1 MICQLLRHFLFQIP
15 YTTTVRPDDP
25 LDAKN
30 RNTKNSSGFLS
41 SHVVWATST
50 QSTGGRRPGE
60 VSDKEP
66 NCQKKTHLLMN
77 KQKVESAPPI
87 SKTLL
92 YFHFHY
98 LTSTIFHTFC
108 GKMVYDGV

>member
-1 MICQLLRHFLFQIP
+1 MICQLLRHFFVPNSIQETF
-15 YTTTVRPDDP
+15 YTTTVLPDDP

-92 YFHFHY
+92 YFHIKW
-98 LTSTIFHTFC
+98 T
-108 GKMVYDGV
+108 K